1 MTRNQAEAAARE
13 ESVNSSRQPRA
24 QPWLVGSADTHKES
38 EAERGRERQGRPG
51 GHWEPPACPEIVK
64 QMVISPA
71 RLSTLSIPTVVP

>member
-38 EAERGRERQGRPG
+38 EAERGRERQREAERDRGGRAVAGSRQP
-51 GHWEPPACPEIVK
+51 VLK
-64 QMVISPA
+64 S
-71 RLSTLSIPTVVP
+71 